1 MPFKKGSQGR
11 PVGTKNTKT
20 KQWEALSES
29 VIGKHS
35 EEFNNYMNDLWTGSQ
50 SDKHKAADLFLQVLK
65 YFKPKMSNIQAT
77 IDDTERVTRLVFVD
91 ASRAIKSDR
100 NLL

>member
-1 MPFKKGSQGR
+1 MPFKKGSIGR
-11 PVGTKNTKT
+11 PAGTKNTKT

-29 VIGKHS
+29 VIEKHS
-35 EEFNNYMNDLWTGSQ
+35 GEFNSLMNDLWGGSQ
-50 SDKHKAADLFLQVLK
+50 SDKLKAADLFLQVLK
-65 YFKPKMSNIQAT
+65 YFKPRMSNIQAT

>member
-1 MPFKKGSQGR
+1 MPFKKGSTGR
-11 PVGTKNTKT
+11 PTGTKNTKT

-29 VIGKHS
+29 VIEKHS
-35 EEFNNYMNDLWTGSQ
+35 GEFNSLMNDLWSGSQ
-50 SDKHKAADLFLQVLK
+50 SDKLKAADLFLQVLK
-65 YFKPKMSNIQAT
+65 YFKPRMSNIQAT

>member
-29 VIGKHS
+29 VIEKHS
-35 EEFNNYMNDLWTGSQ
+35 GEFNSLMNELWNGSL
-50 SDKHKAADLFLQVLK
+50 SDKLKAADLFLQVLK
-65 YFKPKMSNIQAT
+65 YFKPKLSSVEASQDNETT
-77 IDDTERVTRLVFVD
+77 INVIRFVD
-91 ASRAIKSDR
+91 AKQSD
-100 NLL
+100 